1 MIEGWT
7 ERKDWT
13 SFQFPI
19 EILSS
24 WTMHVREATLKCC
37 VFHTGSKAITW
48 WGKKSSG
55 LDQCPPKHPLQCVL
69 ENSLISAER
78 VRHAKPSVWSHIQ
91 INVIKRLQ
99 GNQEKITLQDKEY
112 GGKQDKK
119 TGNPHEWPRD
129 DYQDC
134 PESNIPL
141 RIAYTSLDKEASQV
155 PICVLDQCA
164 TVSKGVRHYRT
175 LHRCWI
181 SS

>member
-1 MIEGWT
+1 MRAPLIHCLLNLTYSLNCSTESYHLSDPILLCHMIEGWT
-7 ERKDWT
+7 ERQDWT

-48 WGKKSSG
+48 WEKKSSG

-69 ENSLISAER
+69 ENSLISAET

-91 INVIKRLQ
+91 INVIKKLQ

-112 GGKQDKK
+112 RRK
-119 TGNPHEWPRD
+119 TGQENRKTPWMTQRWLPRLSRVKHNP
-129 DYQDC
+129 
-134 PESNIPL
+134 SI
-141 RIAYTSLDKEASQV
+141 
-155 PICVLDQCA
+155 
-164 TVSKGVRHYRT
+164 
-175 LHRCWI
+175 
-181 SS
+181 